1 MKQEALTD
9 YDFWKNYWL
18 GKEGLAFAIP
28 SNYIFTRELKQTIQQ
43 HQLTNLLEIGGFPG
57 YYSVWAQKEFGV
69 SATLLDFVILP
80 EIVEDLKKANQLNE
94 DIELWEKDLFAHE
107 EKGLGMFDLVISNGL
122 IEHFPDTEEILAKHI
137 QYVKKGGQLFVSLPN
152 FRGLNGWFQRQ
163 FDPENYAKHH
173 IPCMDINF
181 LRGQCEK
188 LGLKHISV
196 RYTGGFMLWLE
207 NEKQQ
212 PLWVK
217 ILKKACWLPLKIFFK
232 IFPFQTKAF
241 APYIL
246 IQAEK

>member
-18 GKEGLAFAIP
+18 SKVGLAFPIP
-28 SNYIFTRELKQTIQQ
+28 ANYPFTRELKQIIQA
-43 HQLTNLLEIGGFPG
+43 HQVKNLLEIGGFPG
-57 YYSVWAQKEFGV
+57 YYSVWATQALGV
-69 SATLLDFVILP
+69 QSTLLDFVILP
-80 EIVEDLKKANQLNE
+80 EIVEDLKKVNHLNAE
-94 DIELWEKDLFAHE
+94 IELWEKDLFTPDEH
-107 EKGLGMFDLVISNGL
+107 GLHSFDLVISNGL
-122 IEHFPDTEEILAKHI
+122 IEHFPNTEEILSKHI

-181 LRGQCEK
+181 LQGQCEK
-188 LGLKHISV
+188 LGLKKISV
-196 RYTGGFMLWLE
+196 SYTGGFMLWLE
-207 NEKQQ
+207 NEKIQ
-212 PLWVK
+212 PTWVK
-217 ILKKACWLPLKIFFK
+217 LLKKACWLPLKIFFK
-232 IFPFQTKAF
+232 IFPIQTKAF

>member
-18 GKEGLAFAIP
+18 SKVGLAFPIP
-28 SNYIFTRELKQTIQQ
+28 VNYPFTHELKQTIQA
-43 HQLTNLLEIGGFPG
+43 HQTKNLLEIGGFPG
-57 YYSVWAQKEFGV
+57 YYSVWATKELGV
-69 SATLLDFVILP
+69 QSTLLDFVILP
-80 EIVEDLKKANQLNE
+80 EIVDDLKKANQLNA
-94 DIELWEKDLFAHE
+94 DIELWEKDLFSSE
-107 EKGLGMFDLVISNGL
+107 EKGYDSFDLVISNGL

-137 QYVKKGGQLFVSLPN
+137 QYLKKGGRLFVSLPN

-173 IPCMDINF
+173 IPCMDIDF
-181 LRGQCEK
+181 LRAQCEK
-188 LGLKHISV
+188 LSLSNISV
-196 RYTGGFMLWLE
+196 SYTGGFMLWLE

-212 PLWVK
+212 PFWVK
-217 ILKKACWLPLKIFFK
+217 LLKKTCWLPLKIFFK
-232 IFPFQTKAF
+232 LIPIQTKAF

>member
-18 GKEGLAFAIP
+18 SKVGLAFLIP
-28 SNYIFTRELKQTIQQ
+28 ANYPFTRELKQIIQA
-43 HQLTNLLEIGGFPG
+43 HHVKNLLEIGGFPG
-57 YYSVWAQKEFGV
+57 YYSVWATQALGV
-69 SATLLDFVILP
+69 QSTLLDFVILP
-80 EIVEDLKKANQLNE
+80 EIVEDLKKVNHLNAE
-94 DIELWEKDLFAHE
+94 IELWEKDLFTPDEH
-107 EKGLGMFDLVISNGL
+107 GLHSFDLVISNGL
-122 IEHFPDTEEILAKHI
+122 IEHFPNTEEILSKHI

-163 FDPENYAKHH
+163 FDPQNYAKHH
-173 IPCMDINF
+173 IPCMDIHF
-181 LRGQCEK
+181 LQGQCEK
-188 LGLKHISV
+188 LGLKKISV
-196 RYTGGFMLWLE
+196 SYTGGFMLWLE

-217 ILKKACWLPLKIFFK
+217 ILKTACWLPLKIFFK
-232 IFPFQTKAF
+232 IFPIQTKAF